1 MIGESERNLAERL
14 IWAGNFT
21 LGHQV
26 VLMHKL
32 NDIPNDDEERFFDL
46 IEYLNENQVDPISA
60 GRPYSQRDI
69 LTKMKNEL

>member
-1 MIGESERNLAERL
+1 MIGESERSIAERL

-21 LGHQV
+21 IGHQV
-26 VLMHKL
+26 VLIHKL
-32 NDIPNDDEERFFDL
+32 NDIPDDDEERFYDF

>member
-1 MIGESERNLAERL
+1 MIGEMERNLAERL

-21 LGHQV
+21 AGHQI
-26 VLMHKL
+26 VLMRKL
-32 NDIPNDDEERFFDL
+32 NEIPEDDEERFYDL

-69 LTKMKNEL
+69 LTKMKNEI